1 MLWAAQF
8 GIVNGEAREDTPWVG
23 AYPDPG
29 RSEEPSD
36 LYVLVHPA
44 LPGSEE
50 FCQELRDAIGEAFHK
65 EKASLTGGLLRAL
78 RSAHENLRDWN
89 RRSLKEHR
97 VAAGV
102 SCLAADGARAYLA
115 QVSPAS
121 AAVYRAGDIAQV
133 SPRIPEAEEPLGLFD
148 EFLPEFTGLDLEEGG
163 RILLLSPHLAAALSA
178 PDLAAVLA
186 LPDEDALPD
195 LYRKSQGQTDCAALL
210 LSVRPDPSPTA
221 DD

>member
-23 AYPDPG
+23 AYRDPG

-65 EKASLTGGLLRAL
+65 EKVSLTGGLLRAL

-102 SCLAADGARAYLA
+102 TCLAADGGRAYLA

-121 AAVYRAGDIAQV
+121 AAVYRDGEIAFI
-133 SPRIPEAEEPLGLFD
+133 SPEIPDADEPLGLMD
-148 EFLPEFTGLDLEEGG
+148 EFLPQFTGVELEEGA
-163 RILLLSPHLAAALSA
+163 RLLLLSPHLAAALPA
-178 PDLAAVLA
+178 ADLAAVLA

-195 LYRKSQGQTDCAALL
+195 LYRKAQGQTDCAALL
-210 LSVRPDPSPTA
+210 LSVRPDPAPA
-221 DD
+221 AN